1 MQYKL
6 TKEFTNLAETSGIM
20 YASPDC
26 SVEVATGAA
35 TPGKDTG
42 FVLHGGC
49 PFPIAATD
57 GIYAR
62 ACGSHATLNVVAA
75 KLPV

>member
-6 TKEFTNLAETSGIM
+6 TKEFTKLTEVSGIL
-20 YASPDC
+20 YAMPDC
-26 SVEVATGAA
+26 SVEVATGNSIPA
-35 TPGKDTG
+35 KDTG

-49 PFPIAATD
+49 LLPIAATD

-62 ACGSHATLNVVAA
+62 ACGSHATLNVVTA

>member
-6 TKEFTNLAETSGIM
+6 TKEFTKLAETSGIM
-20 YASPDC
+20 YAMPDC
-26 SVEVATGAA
+26 SVEVATGTAV
-35 TPGKDTG
+35 PGKDTG
-42 FVLHGGC
+42 FVLSGGR
-49 PFPIAATD
+49 PFPIAATN

-62 ACGSHATLNVVAA
+62 ACGSHATLNMVAA

>member
-6 TKEFTNLAETSGIM
+6 TKEFTKLTETSGIL
-20 YASPDC
+20 YATPDC

-35 TPGKDTG
+35 VPAKDTG
-42 FVLHGGC
+42 FILHGGC

-62 ACGSHATLNVVAA
+62 ACGSHATLNMVAA